1 VPEPRG
7 PLPRCFDE
15 DKEKPMNKLAL
26 TLIAPGMFAATAF
39 ATPAMAQDADTKI
52 NQVFI
57 TEDEECPAS
66 TETTITVCGRLE
78 DPYRIPKEL
87 RQSGSREAEPF
98 EDRVRTY
105 EMMTDSGIQSC
116 SPTGAGGFTGC
127 TQEMIRK
134 AYGEKAMADS
144 VRFAQLIEE
153 ARQER
158 LAEIDEDAAET
169 QARVEELEA
178 AYMRKLEAERAAEDP
193 DSAPLPAPPATT
205 QPDENADEDTAD
217 EPQG

>member
-1 VPEPRG
+1 
-7 PLPRCFDE
+7 
-15 DKEKPMNKLAL
+15 MNKLAL
-26 TLIAPGMFAATAF
+26 PLIAPGLLAASAL

-66 TETTITVCGRLE
+66 TETTIVVCGRLE

-87 RQSGSREAEPF
+87 RQSESRAAEPF
-98 EDRVRTY
+98 EERVRTY

-127 TQEMIRK
+127 TQQMIRE

-158 LAEIDEDAAET
+158 LAEIDDEAADT

-178 AYMRKLEAERAAEDP
+178 AYMRKLEAERAAADP
-193 DSAPLPAPPATT
+193 DAAPLPAPPTT
-205 QPDENADEDTAD
+205 EPTDAAADE

>member
-1 VPEPRG
+1 
-7 PLPRCFDE
+7 
-15 DKEKPMNKLAL
+15 MNKFAL
-26 TLIAPGMFAATAF
+26 PLIAFGAAF
-39 ATPAMAQDADTKI
+39 ATPAMAQDEETKI
-52 NQVFI
+52 NQIFI

-66 TETTITVCGRLE
+66 TETTITVCGRLD

-87 RQSGSREAEPF
+87 RQSESRAAEPF

-127 TQEMIRK
+127 TQEMIRN
-134 AYGEKAMADS
+134 AYGEKAAADS
-144 VRFAQLIEE
+144 IRFAQLIEE

-158 LAEIDEDAAET
+158 LSEIDDDAADT
-169 QARVEELEA
+169 QRRVEELEA

-193 DSAPLPAPPATT
+193 DSTPLPTPSPAPPA
-205 QPDENADEDTAD
+205 DDAANE
-217 EPQG
+217 EPQA

>member
-1 VPEPRG
+1 
-7 PLPRCFDE
+7 
-15 DKEKPMNKLAL
+15 MNKLAL
-26 TLIAPGMFAATAF
+26 PLIAPGIMAVSLFAA
-39 ATPAMAQDADTKI
+39 PAMAQDADTKI

-66 TETTITVCGRLE
+66 TENTIVVCGRLE

-87 RQSGSREAEPF
+87 RQSESRAAEPF
-98 EDRVRTY
+98 EERVRTY

-127 TQEMIRK
+127 TQQMIRQ
-134 AYGEKAMADS
+134 AYGEKAMADT

-158 LAEIDEDAAET
+158 LSEIDEEAAET
-169 QARVEELEA
+169 QRRVEELEA

-193 DSAPLPAPPATT
+193 DAAPLPAPPATSR
-205 QPDENADEDTAD
+205 PDEDVGQDTVE
-217 EPQG
+217 EPQA

>member
-1 VPEPRG
+1 
-7 PLPRCFDE
+7 
-15 DKEKPMNKLAL
+15 MNKFAL
-26 TLIAPGMFAATAF
+26 PLIASGLFAAAGF

-66 TETTITVCGRLE
+66 TETTIVVCGRLD

-87 RQSGSREAEPF
+87 RQSGSRQAEPF
-98 EDRVRTY
+98 EERVRTY

-116 SPTGAGGFTGC
+116 SPTGSGGFTGC
-127 TQEMIRK
+127 TQQMIQQ

-144 VRFAQLIEE
+144 ARFAQLIEE

-158 LAEIDEDAAET
+158 LSEIDDEAAET
-169 QARVEELEA
+169 QRRVEELEE

-193 DSAPLPAPPATT
+193 DSAPLPAPPAVP
-205 QPDENADEDTAD
+205 QPEGTMEKD
-217 EPQG
+217 PQV

>member
-1 VPEPRG
+1 MAPV
-7 PLPRCFDE
+7 
-15 DKEKPMNKLAL
+15 L
-26 TLIAPGMFAATAF
+26 TIKNL
-39 ATPAMAQDADTKI
+39 
-52 NQVFI
+52 
-57 TEDEECPAS
+57 
-66 TETTITVCGRLE
+66 
-78 DPYRIPKEL
+78 
-87 RQSGSREAEPF
+87 
-98 EDRVRTY
+98 
-105 EMMTDSGIQSC
+105 
-116 SPTGAGGFTGC
+116 
-127 TQEMIRK
+127 RK

-193 DSAPLPAPPATT
+193 DSAPLPAPPATS
-205 QPDENADEDTAD
+205 QPDENADEDTAE